1 MKKVFMF
8 LVMALTMLFVSCSNE
23 DSVSTPATSSTEVT
37 AELDSLASLHAKIA
51 ELNGQMQAQS
61 PATRGWFAHLC
72 RRILADAVGGLWGN
86 FLGGPAGAVAGAAS
100 FSALCAAV
108 EVTDNPTNAG
118 NSDTTVKINDKIA
131 HCDDDEGL
139 VSCDE
144 EEASVM
150 DSIGL
155 YHNKVLL
162 DVAVDE
168 MEIPVSEY
176 PNMLLAEVRNN
187 YPNLGEIST
196 EDSVKI
202 VTLSSEFLE
211 FEKEYKGGKD
221 IDAYSE
227 YLESKYPSKKGEI
240 EIIKEFFN
248 GIPYAEASGLTTEY
262 MNKVLK
268 MIDDAALSV
277 DVKQNLRNGVIVG
290 NASNHLWKV
299 DDDTAVE
306 E

>member
-8 LVMALTMLFVSCSNE
+8 LVMALTMLCVSCSSE
-23 DSVSTPATSSTEVT
+23 DSVSTPATSTTEVT
-37 AELDSLASLHAKIA
+37 AELDSFASLQAKIA
-51 ELNGQMQAQS
+51 GLNAQMQTQC
-61 PATRGWFAHLC
+61 PATRGWFARLC

-108 EVTDNPTNAG
+108 EVSNNPTNA
-118 NSDTTVKINDKIA
+118 DTTVKINDKIA
-131 HCDDDEGL
+131 HCDADEGL

-144 EEASVM
+144 EEACSVM

-155 YHNKVLL
+155 YHNRVLI
-162 DVAVDE
+162 DIAVDDVE
-168 MEIPVSEY
+168 VPVSEY
-176 PNMLLAEVRNN
+176 PNMLLADVRNN

-202 VTLSSEFLE
+202 VTLCSEFLE
-211 FEKEYKGGKD
+211 LEKEYKGGKD
-221 IDAYSE
+221 IGSYAE

-240 EIIKEFFN
+240 EIIKEYFN
-248 GIPYAEASGLTTEY
+248 GLPYAEASDLSTEY
-262 MNKVLK
+262 MNKVLE
-268 MIDDAALSV
+268 MIDDATLSA

-290 NASNHLWKV
+290 NASNRLWKL
-299 DDDTAVE
+299 DDDTIIE